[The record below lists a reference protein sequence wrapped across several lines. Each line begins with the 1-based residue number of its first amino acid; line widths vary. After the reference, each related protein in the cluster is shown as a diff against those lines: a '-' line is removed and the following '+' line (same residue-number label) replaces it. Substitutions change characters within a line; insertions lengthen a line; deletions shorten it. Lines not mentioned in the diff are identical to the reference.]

1 MSRRPPRSTRTDTL
15 FPYTTLFRSASVA
28 TSTTRRCSRS
38 PTKAAAPA
46 RGRSTAASTCCSTS
60 PLAVTGAGSWAST
73 PTPFPPR
80 CRSTTC
86 GCTGWS
92 SADRRCSARPGQ
104 AASGHQFD
112 HGREAAVDQALAVE
126 WHRVLRRVHAWV
138 RIAHHLLHARVA
150 GGLVGPLDPR
160 EHHRLVVLRLPGL
173 AEVGLLADGY
183 VVAPALQHAG
193 RADVYDDR
201 IACLGLRDEALQV
214 GGGDGNHETIDVAH
228 GIAPVRLDG
237 VCTRRLTRRPGY
249 PVRPACPA
257 APAIPASRGNTGRR
271 G

>member
-1 MSRRPPRSTRTDTL
+1 MRISDWSSDVCSSDLTAIASTGRPR
-15 FPYTTLFRSASVA
+15 ASVA

-38 PTKAAAPA
+38 PTKAAAPT

-104 AASGHQFD
+104 AASGLQFD
-112 HGREAAVDQALAVE
+112 QGREAAVEQALAVE
-126 WHRVLRRVHAWV
+126 RHRVLRRVHAGI

-160 EHHRLVVLRLPGL
+160 EHHCLVVLRLHGL

-193 RADVYDDR
+193 RAVVDEDR
-201 IACLGLRDEALQV
+201 IAGLCMVAELLPV
-214 GGGDGNHETIDVAH
+214 GGGDGHHRSEERRV
-228 GIAPVRLDG
+228 GKGWVRK
-237 VCTRRLTRRPGY
+237 
-249 PVRPACPA
+249 
-257 APAIPASRGNTGRR
+257 GR
-271 G
+271 